1 MSGFPEAIKIY
12 LLLSKI
18 YNGDI
23 MTKNNLLIHQW
34 KDFQNNDKN
43 FSILKET
50 LKYILQIHR

>member
-43 FSILKET
+43 FSILKES